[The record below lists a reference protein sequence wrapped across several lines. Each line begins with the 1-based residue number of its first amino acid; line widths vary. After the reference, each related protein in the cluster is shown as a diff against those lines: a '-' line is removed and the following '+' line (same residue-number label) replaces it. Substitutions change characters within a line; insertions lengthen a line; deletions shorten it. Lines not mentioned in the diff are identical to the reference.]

1 MITDKIVREQPA
13 VDSAEYLVSL
23 VVKGIHHASSE
34 KKGSR
39 GTKAQQQAKK
49 IKAHQPIHELPT
61 QRWIVPVEVEGDSFV
76 VTISKLA

>member
-1 MITDKIVREQPA
+1 MIVDKIVREPHA
-13 VDSAEYLVSL
+13 VDSAEHLVSL
-23 VVKGIHHASSE
+23 VMRGLHLGSSE
-34 KKGSR
+34 KKGAR